1 MVRQTSG
8 QLTSPSPSFFPP
20 HWGTG
25 RHMAEVRNK
34 GWPPG
39 STHACARMCI
49 CVRVCEWE
57 RERERAHI
65 MELALAFPCLRGS
78 SELLTLPPV
87 PTV

>member
-1 MVRQTSG
+1 
-8 QLTSPSPSFFPP
+8 
-20 HWGTG
+20 
-25 RHMAEVRNK
+25 MAEVRNE

-39 STHACARMCI
+39 STHACACMWVHV
-49 CVRVCEWE
+49 CVCVCVSERE
-57 RERERAHI
+57 RERERAHV